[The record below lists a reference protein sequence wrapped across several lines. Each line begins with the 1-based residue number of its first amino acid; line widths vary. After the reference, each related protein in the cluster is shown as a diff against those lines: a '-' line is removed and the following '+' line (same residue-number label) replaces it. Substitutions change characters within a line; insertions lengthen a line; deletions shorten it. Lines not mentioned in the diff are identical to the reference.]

1 MGRPQVQMSDTA
13 KRLLWFLLAASSLAM
28 GAGVYFQSRTYF
40 FIGLLGVGV
49 LIGGLAR
56 WLLERYRSS

>member
-13 KRLLWFLLAASSLAM
+13 RRLLWFLLAASSLAL
-28 GAGVYFQSRTYF
+28 GAGVYFHNRIYF
-40 FIGLLGVGV
+40 FIGLLGFGV

-56 WLLERYRSS
+56 WLLERYRAS